1 MELKEAQAG
10 NLLIAEPF
18 MPDDNFRS
26 TVIFL
31 CANNEE
37 GSFGFVLNRPLDLKL
52 NQAIQDFPEFNARLY
67 LGGPVQADTLHFL
80 HTRGDILNGGKEV
93 LEGVFWGG
101 DFEQLKFLVDTKQIS
116 KEEIKFFLGYSGWE
130 KGQLAAEIS
139 EKTWIISNAKADFIF
154 TDEGSQL
161 WRTVL
166 KDMGGKYKLMG
177 NLPEDPS
184 LN

>member
-1 MELKEAQAG
+1 MELKNAQAG
-10 NLLIAEPF
+10 NLLVAEPF
-18 MPDDNFRS
+18 MQDDNFRS

-31 CANNEE
+31 CTNGDE
-37 GSFGFVLNRPLDLKL
+37 GSFGFVLNRPLELKL
-52 NQAIQDFPEFNARLY
+52 NQAVQDFPDFDAKLY
-67 LGGPVQADTLHFL
+67 FGGPVQTDTLHFL

-93 LEGVFWGG
+93 IDGVFWGG

-116 KEEIKFFLGYSGWE
+116 GKEIKFFIGYSGWE
-130 KGQLAAEIS
+130 KGQLETEIS
-139 EKTWIISNAKADFIF
+139 ENAWIIREAKADFVF
-154 TDEGSQL
+154 ADEGSQL

-166 KDMGGKYKLMG
+166 KDMGGKFKLMG